1 MANSFRLHSESI
13 SVTTEEALIKTEG
26 SSNFI
31 VGSVIITNIHA
42 STDGTVSLSVYDA
55 DKEGTFYILKN
66 EPMNHEESREI
77 LSRPFVLE
85 TDDELRI
92 TCSDANVYDVLISYL
107 DRDRD

>member
-1 MANSFRLHSESI
+1 MANHFRLHGASI
-13 SVTTEEALIKTEG
+13 TVLTEQTLIAVKG

-31 VGSVIITNIHA
+31 VGSVIITNTHA
-42 STDGTVSLSVYDA
+42 STDGTVTISVYDA
-55 DKEGTFYILKN
+55 DKASSFYILRN
-66 EPMNHEESREI
+66 EPMNREESREV

-92 TCSDANVYDVLISYL
+92 TCSAANVYDVLISYL